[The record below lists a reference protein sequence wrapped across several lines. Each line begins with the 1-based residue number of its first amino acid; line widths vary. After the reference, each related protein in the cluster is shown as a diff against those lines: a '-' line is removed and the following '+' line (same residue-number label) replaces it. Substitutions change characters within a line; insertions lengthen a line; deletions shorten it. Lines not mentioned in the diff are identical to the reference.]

1 MSELNNSLSKELS
14 SSNDIGGD
22 NKVRIFIRS
31 PTTPLP
37 DGYSILTSIDS
48 SVLFLKQ
55 TIFETHP
62 LKPVVRDQKLI
73 YRGRVLSDN
82 DLIENVL
89 RDGLETDQT
98 FHLVVKPSFQTIAET
113 TGIPISPPN
122 PRSSPQN
129 IRSQGYTSTSISSS
143 QSSQQQN
150 NSDNVQNPGYFY
162 IPQNYAQYNPQ
173 NQQLPIIN
181 QPFQFPMG
189 YYYVMING
197 LPYLMPV
204 QYPFP
209 YTYPYQFIQ
218 TQPQIGGQ
226 VQQQPFVAPV
236 EEQLHDNAARNQRR
250 ATTLWLVVKLGFL
263 VYIFSQNASA
273 ERMILLYISALVIFL
288 YQTGR
293 LRIVRRRRRVLVPVP
308 NEFFVQ
314 QMPQVPPIHNQA
326 GNQPRPDGNQP
337 ILNQNNNNSPHTPT
351 SSSSSSSS
359 SSSNT
364 SSSSSNSSNNNS
376 TSNNNTPSSSSTAEQ
391 QNNNNVNGAND
402 IVVPQQENGRTVTLQ
417 DIEHALWTF
426 VASLIP
432 TNAPDVAQQ
441 EDVGI

>member
-1 MSELNNSLSKELS
+1 MSELNNSLNKELS
-14 SSNDIGGD
+14 SSNNTGGD
-22 NKVRIFIRS
+22 NKIRIFIRS

-37 DGYSILTSIDS
+37 DGYSILTNIDS
-48 SVLFLKQ
+48 SVLYLKQ

-82 DLIENVL
+82 DLIESIL
-89 RDGLETDQT
+89 KDGLESDQT
-98 FHLVVKPSFQTIAET
+98 FHLVVKPSFQAIAET

-122 PRSSPQN
+122 SHSSSQN
-129 IRSQGYTSTSISSS
+129 IRSQDYT
-143 QSSQQQN
+143 QLLQQQN
-150 NSDNVQNPGYFY
+150 VADNAQSTGHFY
-162 IPQNYAQYNPQ
+162 IPQNYAQYNSQ
-173 NQQLPIIN
+173 NQQLPATN
-181 QPFQFPMG
+181 LQFQFPIG

-209 YTYPYQFIQ
+209 YTYPYIQ
-218 TQPQIGGQ
+218 TQPQMGGQ
-226 VQQQPFVAPV
+226 IQQQPLVAPV
-236 EEQLHDNAARNQRR
+236 EEQHHDNAARNQRR
-250 ATTLWLVVKLGFL
+250 AATLWLVVKLGFL

-293 LRIVRRRRRVLVPVP
+293 LRIVRRRRRVLVPFQ

-314 QMPQVPPIHNQA
+314 QMAQVPAVHNQA
-326 GNQPRPDGNQP
+326 GNQPRPDGNQN
-337 ILNQNNNNSPHTPT
+337 ILNQNNNTSSSSSSNTT
-351 SSSSSSSS
+351 SSSSSSS
-359 SSSNT
+359 
-364 SSSSSNSSNNNS
+364 NNS
-376 TSNNNTPSSSSTAEQ
+376 TDNNNTPSTSTAEQ
-391 QNNNNVNGAND
+391 QNNMNDNVNGANE
-402 IVVPQQENGRTVTLQ
+402 IIVPQQENGRSITLQ

-432 TNAPDVAQQ
+432 TNVAQQ
-441 EDVGI
+441 EEVGM

>member
-1 MSELNNSLSKELS
+1 MSDSNTSLNKELS
-14 SSNDIGGD
+14 SSNIAGGD

-48 SVLFLKQ
+48 SVLYLKQ

-89 RDGLETDQT
+89 KDGLETDQT

-113 TGIPISPPN
+113 TGIPISPP
-122 PRSSPQN
+122 SSN
-129 IRSQGYTSTSISSS
+129 SSS
-143 QSSQQQN
+143 QNTRSQDYTQLSQQQN
-150 NSDNVQNPGYFY
+150 FVDNMQNPGQFY
-162 IPQNYAQYNPQ
+162 IPQNYAQYNTQ
-173 NQQLPIIN
+173 NQQLPATN
-181 QPFQFPMG
+181 LQFQFPIG

-209 YTYPYQFIQ
+209 YTYPYQFMQ
-218 TQPQIGGQ
+218 TLPQIGGQ
-226 VQQQPFVAPV
+226 VQQQQPLVAPV
-236 EEQLHDNAARNQRR
+236 EEQNHDNAARNQRR
-250 ATTLWLVVKLGFL
+250 AATLWLVVKLGFL
-263 VYIFSQNASA
+263 VYVFSQNASA

-293 LRIVRRRRRVLVPVP
+293 LRIVRRRRRVLVPFQ

-314 QMPQVPPIHNQA
+314 QMPQIPVVHNQA
-326 GNQPRPDGNQP
+326 GNQPRPDGSQTT
-337 ILNQNNNNSPHTPT
+337 LNQNNNNT

-359 SSSNT
+359 ASSSSSPST
-364 SSSSSNSSNNNS
+364 SSSSSSSSNNP
-376 TSNNNTPSSSSTAEQ
+376 TDNNNTPPSSTAEQ
-391 QNNNNVNGAND
+391 QNNMNDNANGANE
-402 IVVPQQENGRTVTLQ
+402 IIVPQQENGRSITLQ

-432 TNAPDVAQQ
+432 TNVAQQ
-441 EDVGI
+441 EEVGM